1 MELVIL
7 ANSPFCNPNTGFMGN
22 VLAAIKANTQNI
34 LIRLTVMA
42 VSVIAAYALFRR
54 MRVRTP
60 RP

>member
-1 MELVIL
+1 
-7 ANSPFCNPNTGFMGN
+7 MGN
-22 VLAAIKANTQNI
+22 VLTAIKANTENI
-34 LIRLTVMA
+34 LIRLTVSA